1 MEDKMSANV
10 SHSAM
15 LLLNLNLRTRCCTVR
30 ISIDQAIFARESK
43 GHHPALARQGVV
55 MAKPS
60 KPTRSRK
67 APQSIEGESQKSE
80 DIADDILHDPDK
92 IIGRLIRQLE
102 SDFDS
107 DFYLYA
113 GPLERQFEQ
122 RQLILVKHRSE
133 RRKHAVLFL
142 ETYGGH
148 ADAAYKIAKAFKR
161 NYQSFTVMV
170 NSDCKSA
177 GTLLSL
183 GADHLVMS
191 DTAELGPL
199 DVQIPKE
206 GEFSGRRSGLDITD
220 TLGALQSESI
230 RLMRQHFIDLRLGSG
245 QQISTRDA
253 LDNATKI
260 VCGLLAPVYA
270 QINPMSLGESARSNS
285 IAYHYGQ
292 RLAKGNIH
300 PGALEKL
307 ISGYP
312 SHGFVIDREEAKE
325 LFSSVREPTTTEEI
339 VMMLLAQKHEQLA
352 SRRSALILCL
362 SEDYSDQ
369 LPKQESNS
377 HESQPSSRKPSL
389 SEPKS
394 SPEPASL
401 RPDRIQPNGG
411 GIDGNANGNAQ
422 PNAVDVGA
430 KNANTVPR
438 RAAATRKRVR
448 KVDQPPAVE

>member
-1 MEDKMSANV
+1 
-10 SHSAM
+10 
-15 LLLNLNLRTRCCTVR
+15 
-30 ISIDQAIFARESK
+30 
-43 GHHPALARQGVV
+43 

-60 KPTRSRK
+60 KPIRSRK
-67 APQSIEGESQKSE
+67 PLPKAE
-80 DIADDILHDPDK
+80 DQQDKADSVAADILNDPDK
-92 IIGRLIRQLE
+92 IIGSLIRQLQ
-102 SDFDS
+102 SDS
-107 DFYLYA
+107 DSDLYLYA

-122 RQLILVKHRSE
+122 RQLLLVKHRPE
-133 RRKHAVLFL
+133 RRKNAVLFL
-142 ETYGGH
+142 ETFGGH

-161 NYQSFTVMV
+161 NYQKFTVIV

-230 RLMRQHFIDLRLGSG
+230 RLMRSHFIDLRLGSG

-292 RLAKGNIH
+292 RLSKGNIH

-377 HESQPSSRKPSL
+377 HESQSSGRKSSV

-394 SPEPASL
+394 SSESASHGQ
-401 RPDRIQPNGG
+401 DGIQPNGG
-411 GIDGNANGNAQ
+411 GIDGDANGNAQ
-422 PNAVDVGA
+422 PDAIDAGEENADA
-430 KNANTVPR
+430 VPR
-438 RAAATRKRVR
+438 RSTAPRKRVR
-448 KVDQPPAVE
+448 SVKTPPAEE

>member
-1 MEDKMSANV
+1 
-10 SHSAM
+10 
-15 LLLNLNLRTRCCTVR
+15 
-30 ISIDQAIFARESK
+30 
-43 GHHPALARQGVV
+43 

-60 KPTRSRK
+60 KPTKSRK
-67 APQSIEGESQKSE
+67 PSPKVEEQHSDVDSVAN
-80 DIADDILHDPDK
+80 DILNDPDK
-92 IIGRLIRQLE
+92 IIGRLVRQLGEE
-102 SDFDS
+102 SDS
-107 DFYLYA
+107 DLYLYA

-122 RQLILVKHRSE
+122 RQLFLVKHRSE
-133 RRKHAVLFL
+133 RRKNAILFL
-142 ETYGGH
+142 ETFGGH

-161 NYQSFTVMV
+161 NYQRFTVMV

-183 GADHLVMS
+183 GADYLVMS

-230 RLMRQHFIDLRLGSG
+230 RLMRSHFIDLRLGSG

-292 RLAKGNIH
+292 RLSKGNIH

-339 VMMLLAQKHEQLA
+339 IMMLLAQKHEQLA

-377 HESQPSSRKPSL
+377 HESQSSGRKPGI
-389 SEPKS
+389 SEPES
-394 SPEPASL
+394 SSEPVSHGQ
-401 RPDRIQPNGG
+401 DGIQSNGG
-411 GIDGNANGNAQ
+411 GTDGDANGNAQ
-422 PNAVDVGA
+422 SDAIDAGE

-438 RAAATRKRVR
+438 RVAAPRKRVR
-448 KVDQPPAVE
+448 RINPPSATE